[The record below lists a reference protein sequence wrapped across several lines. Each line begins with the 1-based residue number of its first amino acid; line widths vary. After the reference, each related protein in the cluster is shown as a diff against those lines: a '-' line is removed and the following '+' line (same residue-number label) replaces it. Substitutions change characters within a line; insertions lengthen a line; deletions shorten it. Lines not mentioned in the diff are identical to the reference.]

1 MNNTFSIKRFG
12 MILRWNLLTNW
23 RHYLNTTIGMA
34 IGLIMIVFTSTGDAT
49 RMKEMGIERGLT
61 DTDMIVWQLGYP
73 LTFTAFIFCFVLAA
87 YIFAN
92 MGTKLQ
98 RETFMMLPGSNAE
111 KYLCR
116 LLFATVGAAVQFA
129 LAVMVA
135 DAIQALYALFMH
147 PDFQP
152 SLTLAAFKSIS
163 QNPLISITWGNSKYA
178 DIVAYTVS
186 SASVLLFSSSFA
198 VLGGTL
204 FRKQPAV
211 ITGSIWLAL
220 IIGFG
225 YTMGHMAMAGMLDH
239 IPSLSINDL
248 QLIVIATSTILTVI
262 AAINYWLSYRI
273 FCRMQVV
280 CNKWINL

>member
-34 IGLIMIVFTSTGDAT
+34 IGLTMIVFTSTGDVT
-49 RMKEMGIERGLT
+49 RMKELGIERGLT

-147 PDFQP
+147 PDFLP
-152 SLTLAAFKSIS
+152 SLTLAAIKSLG
-163 QNPLISITWGNSKYA
+163 QNPLIGITLG
-178 DIVAYTVS
+178 S
-186 SASVLLFSSSFA
+186 SAHVNMVIPQVAATAVLLFSSSFA

-204 FRKQPAV
+204 FRKRPAV

-220 IIGFG
+220 IIGFS
-225 YTMGHMAMAGMLDH
+225 YLMALMVRAGVLDR
-239 IPSLSINDL
+239 IPVLDVSELNWTI
-248 QLIVIATSTILTVI
+248 IAVSAIMTALAV
-262 AAINYWLSYRI
+262 INYWLSYRI